1 MAKEMKRKAS
11 KSKSNPRGSEPS
23 YWMISTVIAVIFLI
37 GFVVKTAFMPSQ
49 VPKNSA
55 ENFQTSSRT
64 DMAIDRQVRQVASN
78 FSCACEGCGELPL
91 VECTC
96 DMASGAQEE
105 KTFIRNKLKN
115 GLTVDQVVQLVEK
128 KYGYRTT

>member
-1 MAKEMKRKAS
+1 MTEKNIRKAAKP
-11 KSKSNPRGSEPS
+11 KSDSRASEPS
-23 YWMISTVIAVIFLI
+23 YWMITAVIAVILLI
-37 GFVVKTAFMPSQ
+37 GFVVKTAFIPSQ

-55 ENFQTSSRT
+55 EIFQTSSRT
-64 DMAIDRQVRQVASN
+64 DKTIDGQVRQVASN

-96 DMASGAQEE
+96 DMPRGAQDE
-105 KTFIRNKLKN
+105 KTFIRNKIKN
-115 GLTVDQVVQLVEK
+115 GFAVDQVVQMVDK

>member
-1 MAKEMKRKAS
+1 MTEKNIRKAAKP
-11 KSKSNPRGSEPS
+11 KSDSRASEPS
-23 YWMISTVIAVIFLI
+23 YWMITTIIAVSFLVV
-37 GFVVKTAFMPSQ
+37 FVVKTAFMPSQ

-55 ENFQTSSRT
+55 EIFQTSSRT
-64 DMAIDRQVRQVASN
+64 DKAIDGQVRQVASN

-96 DMASGAQEE
+96 DMPRGAQEE
-105 KTFIRNKLKN
+105 KTFIRNKLIN